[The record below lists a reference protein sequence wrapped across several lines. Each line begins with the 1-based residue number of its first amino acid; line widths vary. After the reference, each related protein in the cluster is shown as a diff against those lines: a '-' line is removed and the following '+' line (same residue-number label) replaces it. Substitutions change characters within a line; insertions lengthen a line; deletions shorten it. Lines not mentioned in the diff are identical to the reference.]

1 MVPISEDRADRLEA
15 KVDAL
20 ISAVNRLAVIDERQV
35 HAGIRMGNLED
46 RVAKMEQKYDDLR
59 TLVNQWVNRTLG
71 MWALLVF
78 LFTMYKSFGEKL
90 FH

>member
-35 HAGIRMGNLED
+35 HAGIRMGHLED
-46 RVAKMEQKYDDLR
+46 RVSKAEQKHADLAA
-59 TLVNQWVNRTLG
+59 LVNQWVNRTLG
-71 MWALLVF
+71 MWAILVV
-78 LFTMYKSFGEKL
+78 LFTLFRAFGEKL
-90 FH
+90 FN